1 MSETMKE
8 VDMAA
13 AMKEGMRRLASGVCV
28 VSAQADSGER
38 TAMTATS
45 VTSVSDSPASL
56 LVCINR
62 DTSMH
67 NILSKGGSFAVNLL
81 HSQQQ
86 DLSNHCASGD
96 QGEQRFSLGDWQ
108 GGDGTPYLNDCL
120 AVFICKQAKTVTF
133 GTHDIV
139 IGEIEQ
145 VKVADSENIDPLL
158 YLNGAYH
165 SVSRP

>member
-1 MSETMKE
+1 MKE

-13 AMKEGMRRLASGVCV
+13 AMREGMRRLASGVCI

-45 VTSVSDSPASL
+45 ITSVSDSPSSL

-67 NILSKGGSFAVNLL
+67 NILSKGGAFAVNLL
-81 HSQQQ
+81 HNSQQ

-96 QGEQRFSLGDWQ
+96 QGEQRFSMGQWQ
-108 GGDGTPYLNDCL
+108 EKEGVPYLGDCL

-139 IGEIEQ
+139 IGEITQ
-145 VKVADSENIDPLL
+145 VNVDETENIDPLL
-158 YLNGAYH
+158 YLNGGYH
-165 SVSRP
+165 SVG